1 MKRKVFVVGLA
12 AVAGIGTLL
21 WRDHSQALA
30 QSSTASVQA
39 ARVNPDISK
48 PGMNIDPTA
57 TIHPSVILDGRV
69 TVGAFTTIGAGTIL
83 TGNVIIGH
91 HSLLACNVTV
101 RGTVK
106 IGNYTHVYDNVNI
119 EGGRPAKPTGGSLA
133 EVADQ
138 AIIGDHC
145 WINHGAIMHGTQ
157 IGDGGAVGLNT
168 ACDYNTHIGKNA
180 VLADGSA
187 THVGMVICDGCFFEG
202 VPAVMKR
209 KNLTEED
216 RAKYFGV
223 SPLAWTTYAGD
234 RQEATAK
241 KRMDVK

>member
-1 MKRKVFVVGLA
+1 MKRTTWLVVGVAVVA
-12 AVAGIGTLL
+12 AICGLL
-21 WRDHSQALA
+21 SCNGPDQKNAVNA
-30 QSSTASVQA
+30 PAA

-57 TIHPSVILDGRV
+57 VIHPSVILDGKV
-69 TVGAFTTIGAGTIL
+69 SVGAYTNVGAGTIL
-83 TGNVIIGH
+83 TGAISIGH
-91 HSLLACNVTV
+91 HTIIACNSTLRGRITV
-101 RGTVK
+101 
-106 IGNYTHVYDNVNI
+106 GNYTHIYDNVNI

-157 IGDGGAVGLNT
+157 IADGGAVGMNT
-168 ACDYNTHIGKNA
+168 ACDYNTRIGKNA

-187 THVGMVICDGCFFEG
+187 TRVDMVICDGCFFEG
-202 VPAVMKR
+202 VPAVLK
-209 KNLTEED
+209 KKGLTEED

-241 KRMDVK
+241 KRLADGK

>member
-1 MKRKVFVVGLA
+1 MIRTFSVVALAVIAVIGVF
-12 AVAGIGTLL
+12 L
-21 WRDHSQALA
+21 WGNHSEALA
-30 QSSTASVQA
+30 QSGRPE
-39 ARVNPDISK
+39 RVNPDISK

-83 TGNVIIGH
+83 TGNITIGH
-91 HSLLACNVTV
+91 HTLLACNVTV
-101 RGTVK
+101 RGGVR

-119 EGGRPAKPTGGSLA
+119 ESGRPAGPTGGVLA

-157 IGDGGAVGLNT
+157 VTDGGAVGLNT

-187 THVGMVICDGCFFEG
+187 THVGMVICDDCFFEG
-202 VPAVMKR
+202 VPAVLKR
-209 KNLTEED
+209 KGLTEED
-216 RAKYFGV
+216 RAKYFGL
-223 SPLAWTTYAGD
+223 SPLAWTTYAGEQ
-234 RQEATAK
+234 QEAAAK
-241 KRMDVK
+241 RRMANNK